1 MDIAVIR
8 MIEEMNQGRP
18 RQIPTILNGLDKEKL
33 LRVLERVL
41 NSKVTVDCKV
51 RTNCEEVLSSEE
63 LMSQ

>member
-18 RQIPTILNGLDKEKL
+18 RQIPT
-33 LRVLERVL
+33 VL
-41 NSKVTVDCKV
+41 NSKVTADCKV